1 MAGKQTESSYLGI
14 KDLSNKKYHGA
25 VTTEDYLVCFYGG
38 YIRVVEI
45 PGKIDS
51 QDCVLTYLSDD
62 YMKWLEIAEGCTLYP
77 FKDSKDSA
85 EVQARKNV
93 TIGIGCTKD
102 SKYAITYDQAVA
114 LFKLNSF
121 QHINDINN
129 EIVAF
134 NRQNGNITQYNQ
146 RELEAM
152 FDYSYNNG
160 VSAATINRKDKVI
173 YYYLR
178 KDLNGAVSAV
188 RSANNMHRRRI
199 NQMNLFFNDYT
210 FTEEV
215 DNVKFQALLKK
226 LGF

>member
-1 MAGKQTESSYLGI
+1 
-14 KDLSNKKYHGA
+14 
-25 VTTEDYLVCFYGG
+25 
-38 YIRVVEI
+38 
-45 PGKIDS
+45 
-51 QDCVLTYLSDD
+51 
-62 YMKWLEIAEGCTLYP
+62 
-77 FKDSKDSA
+77 
-85 EVQARKNV
+85 
-93 TIGIGCTKD
+93 
-102 SKYAITYDQAVA
+102 
-114 LFKLNSF
+114 
-121 QHINDINN
+121 
-129 EIVAF
+129 
-134 NRQNGNITQYNQ
+134 
-146 RELEAM
+146 M